1 MWDVVVGDLFQ
12 HYRAVK
18 KVLTIENGLGAI
30 TTINTLLKKEDNRCA
45 ALTMLG
51 KTVELCLDILTDKC
65 DHGVLRELRATLDS
79 VCPLSVVSEACSA
92 SLVLQAHPVHYT
104 ILYYTI

>member
-1 MWDVVVGDLFQ
+1 M
-12 HYRAVK
+12 A
-18 KVLTIENGLGAI
+18 GAI

-65 DHGVLRELRATLDS
+65 DPTVLRELRATLDS
-79 VCPLSVVSEACSA
+79 VCAFRSSGEGEGRERKG
-92 SLVLQAHPVHYT
+92 
-104 ILYYTI
+104 